1 MSRRDAAGTGRV
13 DRTGRGGGRM
23 GAGRVDGT
31 GRDNGRMGAGAAR
44 RGGGSGRPDAGRCDG
59 GRASWHG
66 TALLVEALVLLT
78 FLVASLA
85 LFMQAFAQARG
96 MGAEG
101 SQLAQAV
108 AMASNLAEEFAA
120 DPAAEPEPLER
131 DGLTASCAVATVA
144 ADDVDGADGQ
154 TGPDADDAP
163 SGGSSSDSSG
173 AAGTLYRAT
182 ILVTDGDGD
191 EVYRLVTERYARGA
205 ATSGHGDDAA
215 GTDGDTLVEAA
226 ADGGASTGTASAAD
240 DSAADSPSPADGDA
254 SPSPVDN
261 ASPSDQGEVI

>member
-1 MSRRDAAGTGRV
+1 MSRRDAA
-13 DRTGRGGGRM
+13 

-31 GRDNGRMGAGAAR
+31 GRGSGRMGAGGR
-44 RGGGSGRPDAGRCDG
+44 DGGSGRPDAGRRDG

-66 TALLVEALVLLT
+66 TALLVEALVLLA

-101 SQLAQAV
+101 SELAQAV

-120 DPAAEPEPLER
+120 DPATEPEPLER
-131 DGLTASCAVATVA
+131 DGLTASCAIATVA
-144 ADDVDGADGQ
+144 ADDADHAGSQ
-154 TGPDADDAP
+154 TDPDADGAP
-163 SGGSSSDSSG
+163 AGDSSG

>member
-1 MSRRDAAGTGRV
+1 MSRRDAAGAGRV
-13 DRTGRGGGRM
+13 GGTGRGGGRM
-23 GAGRVDGT
+23 GAG
-31 GRDNGRMGAGAAR
+31 AAR
-44 RGGGSGRPDAGRCDG
+44 RDG
-59 GRASWHG
+59 GRASWRG
-66 TALLVEALVLLT
+66 TALLVEALVLLA

-96 MGAEG
+96 MGADG
-101 SQLAQAV
+101 SELAQAV

-131 DGLTASCAVATVA
+131 EGLTASCEVATVA
-144 ADDVDGADGQ
+144 ADGADGTGSQ
-154 TGPDADDAP
+154 TDPDADGAP
-163 SGGSSSDSSG
+163 AGDSSSDSSG

-191 EVYRLVTERYARGA
+191 EVYRLVTERYARG
-205 ATSGHGDDAA
+205 DDAA

-226 ADGGASTGTASAAD
+226 ADGSASAGTASAAD
-240 DSAADSPSPADGDA
+240 GSAADSPSPADD
-254 SPSPVDN
+254 V

>member
-1 MSRRDAAGTGRV
+1 MSRRDAA
-13 DRTGRGGGRM
+13 

-31 GRDNGRMGAGAAR
+31 GRGSGRMGAGAAR
-44 RGGGSGRPDAGRCDG
+44 RGG

-66 TALLVEALVLLT
+66 TALLVEALVLLA

-85 LFMQAFAQARG
+85 LFMQVFAQARG

-101 SQLAQAV
+101 SELAQAV

-144 ADDVDGADGQ
+144 ANDAGHADGQ
-154 TGPDADDAP
+154 TGSGADDAT

-173 AAGTLYRAT
+173 GAGTLYRAT

-215 GTDGDTLVEAA
+215 GTNGDTLVEAA
-226 ADGGASTGTASAAD
+226 ADSSASTGTASAAD
-240 DSAADSPSPADGDA
+240 GSAAD

>member
-1 MSRRDAAGTGRV
+1 MSRRDAAGAGRV
-13 DRTGRGGGRM
+13 GGTGVGGGRM
-23 GAGRVDGT
+23 GARRVGGLGGRP
-31 GRDNGRMGAGAAR
+31 GAGAAR
-44 RGGGSGRPDAGRCDG
+44 RDGGSGRPGTARRDG

-66 TALLVEALVLLT
+66 TALLVEALVLLA

-85 LFMQAFAQARG
+85 LFMQVFAQARG

-101 SQLAQAV
+101 SELAQAV
-108 AMASNLAEEFAA
+108 AMASDLAEEFAA

-144 ADDVDGADGQ
+144 ADDAGHTDGQ
-154 TGPDADDAP
+154 TGSEADDTP
-163 SGGSSSDSSG
+163 SGISSG

-191 EVYRLVTERYARGA
+191 EVHRLVTERYASGDGA
-205 ATSGHGDDAA
+205 EGA
-215 GTDGDTLVEAA
+215 DGGALVEAA
-226 ADGGASTGTASAAD
+226 GDGGASAGTASAAD
-240 DSAADSPSPADGDA
+240 GSAADSPSPG
-254 SPSPVDN
+254 DN

>member
-1 MSRRDAAGTGRV
+1 MSRRDAADAGRVDGTGR
-13 DRTGRGGGRM
+13 GSGRM
-23 GAGRVDGT
+23 GAGRVDGLG
-31 GRDNGRMGAGAAR
+31 GRPGAGAER
-44 RGGGSGRPDAGRCDG
+44 RGG

-66 TALLVEALVLLT
+66 TALLVEALVLLA

-101 SQLAQAV
+101 SELAQAV

-120 DPAAEPEPLER
+120 DPATEPEPLER
-131 DGLTASCAVATVA
+131 DGLTASCEVATVA
-144 ADDVDGADGQ
+144 ADGTGGQ
-154 TGPDADDAP
+154 TGSGADDAL
-163 SGGSSSDSSG
+163 SGAPAGDSSG

-215 GTDGDTLVEAA
+215 EADGDTLVEVAGNGNASAGTGSA
-226 ADGGASTGTASAAD
+226 ADG
-240 DSAADSPSPADGDA
+240 SAADSPSPADGDA
-254 SPSPVDN
+254 SSSPVDN

>member
-1 MSRRDAAGTGRV
+1 MSRRDAAGAGRV
-13 DRTGRGGGRM
+13 DGTGRGGGRM
-23 GAGRVDGT
+23 GAGAV
-31 GRDNGRMGAGAAR
+31 R
-44 RGGGSGRPDAGRCDG
+44 RGG

-66 TALLVEALVLLT
+66 TALLVEALVLLA

-101 SQLAQAV
+101 SELAQAV

-120 DPAAEPEPLER
+120 DPATEPEPLER
-131 DGLTASCAVATVA
+131 DGLTASCEVATVA
-144 ADDVDGADGQ
+144 AGGADGQ
-154 TGPDADDAP
+154 TGSGADDAT
-163 SGGSSSDSSG
+163 SGGSSGDSSG

-226 ADGGASTGTASAAD
+226 GNGSASAGTASAAD
-240 DSAADSPSPADGDA
+240 GSAADSPSPADGDA
-254 SPSPVDN
+254 SPSPGDDS
-261 ASPSDQGEVI
+261 SPSDQGEVI

>member
-1 MSRRDAAGTGRV
+1 MSRRDAAGAGRV
-13 DRTGRGGGRM
+13 GGTGRGGGRM
-23 GAGRVDGT
+23 GAG
-31 GRDNGRMGAGAAR
+31 AAR
-44 RGGGSGRPDAGRCDG
+44 RDG

-66 TALLVEALVLLT
+66 TALLVEALVLLA

-144 ADDVDGADGQ
+144 ANDADGTGGQ
-154 TGPDADDAP
+154 TGSGADDAL
-163 SGGSSSDSSG
+163 SGAPAGDSSG

-191 EVYRLVTERYARGA
+191 EMYRLVTERYARGA

-215 GTDGDTLVEAA
+215 GTDG
-226 ADGGASTGTASAAD
+226 GASTGTASAAD
-240 DSAADSPSPADGDA
+240 GSASDSPSPADGGA

>member
-1 MSRRDAAGTGRV
+1 MSRRDAA
-13 DRTGRGGGRM
+13 

-31 GRDNGRMGAGAAR
+31 GRGCGRMGAGAVR
-44 RGGGSGRPDAGRCDG
+44 RGGDSGRPDAGRRDG

-66 TALLVEALVLLT
+66 TALLVEALVLLA

-85 LFMQAFAQARG
+85 LFMQVFAQARG
-96 MGAEG
+96 MGADG

-120 DPAAEPEPLER
+120 DPATEPDPLER

-191 EVYRLVTERYARGA
+191 EVYRLVTERYA
-205 ATSGHGDDAA
+205 SGDDAA
-215 GTDGDTLVEAA
+215 G

-240 DSAADSPSPADGDA
+240 GPAADSPSPADGGA
-254 SPSPVDN
+254 SPSPGDN

>member
-1 MSRRDAAGTGRV
+1 MSRRDAAGAGRV
-13 DRTGRGGGRM
+13 GGTGRGGGRM
-23 GAGRVDGT
+23 GAG
-31 GRDNGRMGAGAAR
+31 AAR
-44 RGGGSGRPDAGRCDG
+44 RGG

-66 TALLVEALVLLT
+66 TALLVEALVLLA

-85 LFMQAFAQARG
+85 LFMQVFAQARG

-101 SQLAQAV
+101 SELAQAV

-120 DPAAEPEPLER
+120 DPATEPEPLER
-131 DGLTASCAVATVA
+131 DGLTASCEVATVA
-144 ADDVDGADGQ
+144 AGGADGQ
-154 TGPDADDAP
+154 TGSGADDAP

-191 EVYRLVTERYARGA
+191 EVYRLVTERYARG
-205 ATSGHGDDAA
+205 DDAA
-215 GTDGDTLVEAA
+215 GT
-226 ADGGASTGTASAAD
+226 DGGASTGTASAAD
-240 DSAADSPSPADGDA
+240 GSASDSPSPADGGA
-254 SPSPVDN
+254 SPSPGDN

>member
-1 MSRRDAAGTGRV
+1 MSRRDAAG
-13 DRTGRGGGRM
+13 
-23 GAGRVDGT
+23 AGRVGGT
-31 GRDNGRMGAGAAR
+31 DRGGGRMGAGAAR

-66 TALLVEALVLLT
+66 TALLVEALVLLA

-120 DPAAEPEPLER
+120 DPATEPEPLER
-131 DGLTASCAVATVA
+131 DGLTASCEVATVA
-144 ADDVDGADGQ
+144 ADGADGTCSQ
-154 TGPDADDAP
+154 TGPDADGAP
-163 SGGSSSDSSG
+163 AGDSSG

-226 ADGGASTGTASAAD
+226 GNSSSSTGTASAAD
-240 DSAADSPSPADGDA
+240 GSAADSPSPADGDA

>member
-1 MSRRDAAGTGRV
+1 MSRRDAA
-13 DRTGRGGGRM
+13 

-31 GRDNGRMGAGAAR
+31 GRGSGRMGAGAVR

-66 TALLVEALVLLT
+66 TALLVEALVLLA

-120 DPAAEPEPLER
+120 DPATEPEPLER
-131 DGLTASCAVATVA
+131 DGLTASCEVATVA
-144 ADDVDGADGQ
+144 ANDADGTGGQ
-154 TGPDADDAP
+154 TGSGADDAL
-163 SGGSSSDSSG
+163 SGAPAGDSSSDSSG

-191 EVYRLVTERYARGA
+191 EVYRLVTERYAN
-205 ATSGHGDDAA
+205 GDDAA
-215 GTDGDTLVEAA
+215 E
-226 ADGGASTGTASAAD
+226 ADGSASIGTASAAD
-240 DSAADSPSPADGDA
+240 GSAADSPSPDDGDA
-254 SPSPVDN
+254 SPSPGDN

>member
-1 MSRRDAAGTGRV
+1 MSRRDAAGAGRV
-13 DRTGRGGGRM
+13 DGTGRGGGRM
-23 GAGRVDGT
+23 GAG
-31 GRDNGRMGAGAAR
+31 AAR
-44 RGGGSGRPDAGRCDG
+44 RGG

-66 TALLVEALVLLT
+66 TALLVEALVLLA

-101 SQLAQAV
+101 SELAQAV

-131 DGLTASCAVATVA
+131 DGLTASCEVATVA
-144 ADDVDGADGQ
+144 AGGADGQ
-154 TGPDADDAP
+154 TGSGADDAP
-163 SGGSSSDSSG
+163 SGDSSSDPSG

-191 EVYRLVTERYARGA
+191 EVYRLVTERYA
-205 ATSGHGDDAA
+205 SGDDAA

-226 ADGGASTGTASAAD
+226 GNGSASAGTASAAD
-240 DSAADSPSPADGDA
+240 GSAADSPSPADGDA
-254 SPSPVDN
+254 SPSPGDN

>member
-1 MSRRDAAGTGRV
+1 MSRRDAA
-13 DRTGRGGGRM
+13 

-31 GRDNGRMGAGAAR
+31 GVSGGRMGAGAVR

-66 TALLVEALVLLT
+66 TALLVEALVLLA

-96 MGAEG
+96 MGADG
-101 SQLAQAV
+101 SELAQAV
-108 AMASNLAEEFAA
+108 AMASDLAEEFAA

-131 DGLTASCAVATVA
+131 DGLTASCEVATVA
-144 ADDVDGADGQ
+144 ADDADGVDGQ
-154 TGPDADDAP
+154 TGPDADGTT
-163 SGGSSSDSSG
+163 SGSSSGDSPR

-191 EVYRLVTERYARGA
+191 EVYRLVTERYA
-205 ATSGHGDDAA
+205 SGDDAA
-215 GTDGDTLVEAA
+215 EADGDTLVEAA
-226 ADGGASTGTASAAD
+226 GNGNASTGTASAAD
-240 DSAADSPSPADGDA
+240 GSAADSPSPADGDA

>member
-1 MSRRDAAGTGRV
+1 
-13 DRTGRGGGRM
+13 
-23 GAGRVDGT
+23 
-31 GRDNGRMGAGAAR
+31 MGAGAAR
-44 RGGGSGRPDAGRCDG
+44 RDGDSGRPDAGRRDG

-66 TALLVEALVLLT
+66 TALLVEALVLLA

-96 MGAEG
+96 MGADG
-101 SQLAQAV
+101 SELAQAV

-144 ADDVDGADGQ
+144 AGGADGQ
-154 TGPDADDAP
+154 TDPDADDTP
-163 SGGSSSDSSG
+163 SGDSSG

-226 ADGGASTGTASAAD
+226 GNGSASAGTASAAD
-240 DSAADSPSPADGDA
+240 GSAADSPSPADGDA
-254 SPSPVDN
+254 SPSPGDDS
-261 ASPSDQGEVI
+261 SPSDQGEVI

>member
-1 MSRRDAAGTGRV
+1 MSRRDAADVSRRGTGRMAA
-13 DRTGRGGGRM
+13 GGLGAGH
-23 GAGRVDGT
+23 GAGRDV
-31 GRDNGRMGAGAAR
+31 
-44 RGGGSGRPDAGRCDG
+44 GRPDASRRGT

-66 TALLVEALVLLT
+66 TALLVEALVLLA

-85 LFMQAFAQARG
+85 LFMHVFAQARG

-108 AMASNLAEEFAA
+108 AMASDLAEEFAA

-144 ADDVDGADGQ
+144 ADDADGQ

-163 SGGSSSDSSG
+163 SDASSGDSSD

-191 EVYRLVTERYARGA
+191 EVYRLVTERYASDDDTAGA
-205 ATSGHGDDAA
+205 
-215 GTDGDTLVEAA
+215 DGDTLIEAA
-226 ADGGASTGTASAAD
+226 GNGSASTGTASAAD
-240 DSAADSPSPADGDA
+240 GSAADSPSSTDGDA
-254 SPSPVDN
+254 SPSPGDN

>member
-1 MSRRDAAGTGRV
+1 MSRRDAA
-13 DRTGRGGGRM
+13 

-31 GRDNGRMGAGAAR
+31 GRGSGRMGAGRVGGLGGRPGAVR
-44 RGGGSGRPDAGRCDG
+44 RGGGSGRPDG

-66 TALLVEALVLLT
+66 TALLVEALVLLA

-85 LFMQAFAQARG
+85 LIMPACAQARG

-101 SQLAQAV
+101 SELAQAV
-108 AMASNLAEEFAA
+108 SMASNLAEEFAA

-144 ADDVDGADGQ
+144 ADDADGADGQ

-191 EVYRLVTERYARGA
+191 EVYRLVTERYA
-205 ATSGHGDDAA
+205 SGDDAA
-215 GTDGDTLVEAA
+215 GTDGS
-226 ADGGASTGTASAAD
+226 ASTGTAAAAD
-240 DSAADSPSPADGDA
+240 GSAADSPSPADGGA

>member
-1 MSRRDAAGTGRV
+1 MSRRDAA
-13 DRTGRGGGRM
+13 

-31 GRDNGRMGAGAAR
+31 GRGSGRMGAGAAR
-44 RGGGSGRPDAGRCDG
+44 RDG

-66 TALLVEALVLLT
+66 TALLVEALVLLA

-96 MGAEG
+96 MGADG
-101 SQLAQAV
+101 SELAQAV

-120 DPAAEPEPLER
+120 DPVTEPEPLEC
-131 DGLTASCAVATVA
+131 DGLTASCEVATVA
-144 ADDVDGADGQ
+144 ADGADG
-154 TGPDADDAP
+154 TGSPTDPGADDAT
-163 SGGSSSDSSG
+163 SGGSSGDSSG

-191 EVYRLVTERYARGA
+191 EVYRLVTERYA
-205 ATSGHGDDAA
+205 SGDDAA
-215 GTDGDTLVEAA
+215 G

-240 DSAADSPSPADGDA
+240 GSAADSPSPADGDA
-254 SPSPVDN
+254 SPSPGDD

>member
-1 MSRRDAAGTGRV
+1 MSRRDAAGAGRV
-13 DRTGRGGGRM
+13 DGTGRGGGRM
-23 GAGRVDGT
+23 GAGAVRC
-31 GRDNGRMGAGAAR
+31 
-44 RGGGSGRPDAGRCDG
+44 GGSSGRPGAVRRGG

-66 TALLVEALVLLT
+66 TALLVEALVLLA
-78 FLVASLA
+78 FLVASLG

-108 AMASNLAEEFAA
+108 AMASDLAEEFAA

-131 DGLTASCAVATVA
+131 DGLTASCEVA
-144 ADDVDGADGQ
+144 AGGADGQ
-154 TGPDADDAP
+154 TGSGADDAP
-163 SGGSSSDSSG
+163 SGGSSGDSSG

-182 ILVTDGDGD
+182 ILVTDGNGD
-191 EVYRLVTERYARGA
+191 EVYRLVTERYA
-205 ATSGHGDDAA
+205 SGDDAA
-215 GTDGDTLVEAA
+215 GTDGSS
-226 ADGGASTGTASAAD
+226 STGTTSAAD

-261 ASPSDQGEVI
+261 ASPSDQGEMI

>member
-1 MSRRDAAGTGRV
+1 MSRRDAA
-13 DRTGRGGGRM
+13 

-31 GRDNGRMGAGAAR
+31 GRGSGRMGAGAVR
-44 RGGGSGRPDAGRCDG
+44 RGG

-66 TALLVEALVLLT
+66 TALLVEALVLLA

-120 DPAAEPEPLER
+120 DPATEPEPLER
-131 DGLTASCAVATVA
+131 DGLTASCEVATVA
-144 ADDVDGADGQ
+144 ADGADGTCSQ
-154 TGPDADDAP
+154 TGPDADGAP
-163 SGGSSSDSSG
+163 AGDSSG

-191 EVYRLVTERYARGA
+191 EVYRLVTERYAN
-205 ATSGHGDDAA
+205 GDDAA
-215 GTDGDTLVEAA
+215 G
-226 ADGGASTGTASAAD
+226 ADGSSSTGTASAAD
-240 DSAADSPSPADGDA
+240 GSAADSPSPADGDA
-254 SPSPVDN
+254 SPSPGDDS
-261 ASPSDQGEVI
+261 SPSDQGEVI

>member
-1 MSRRDAAGTGRV
+1 MSRRDAAGAGRV

-23 GAGRVDGT
+23 GAG
-31 GRDNGRMGAGAAR
+31 AAR
-44 RGGGSGRPDAGRCDG
+44 RGGS
-59 GRASWHG
+59 RASWHG
-66 TALLVEALVLLT
+66 TALLVEALVLLA

-101 SQLAQAV
+101 SELAQAV

-144 ADDVDGADGQ
+144 ADDAGHADGQ

-163 SGGSSSDSSG
+163 SGISSG

-182 ILVTDGDGD
+182 IHVTDGDGD
-191 EVYRLVTERYARGA
+191 EVYRLVTERYA
-205 ATSGHGDDAA
+205 SGDDAA
-215 GTDGDTLVEAA
+215 GTDGSSSA
-226 ADGGASTGTASAAD
+226 GTASAAD
-240 DSAADSPSPADGDA
+240 GSASDSPSPADGGA
-254 SPSPVDN
+254 SPSSGDN

>member
-1 MSRRDAAGTGRV
+1 MSRRDAAGAGRV
-13 DRTGRGGGRM
+13 DGTGRGSGRM

-31 GRDNGRMGAGAAR
+31 GVSGGRMGAGAVR

-66 TALLVEALVLLT
+66 TALLVEALVLLS

-96 MGAEG
+96 MGADG

-108 AMASNLAEEFAA
+108 AMASDLAEEFAA
-120 DPAAEPEPLER
+120 DPATEPEPLER
-131 DGLTASCAVATVA
+131 DGLTASCEVATVA
-144 ADDVDGADGQ
+144 ADGADGTGGQ
-154 TGPDADDAP
+154 TGSGADDTP
-163 SGGSSSDSSG
+163 SGGSSGDSSG

-205 ATSGHGDDAA
+205 ATSWHGDDAA
-215 GTDGDTLVEAA
+215 GTDGDALVEAA
-226 ADGGASTGTASAAD
+226 ADG
-240 DSAADSPSPADGDA
+240 SAADSPSPADGGA
-254 SPSPVDN
+254 SPSPGDN

>member
-1 MSRRDAAGTGRV
+1 MSRRDAA
-13 DRTGRGGGRM
+13 

-31 GRDNGRMGAGAAR
+31 GRGSGRMGAGAVR

-66 TALLVEALVLLT
+66 TALLVEALVLLA

-85 LFMQAFAQARG
+85 LFMQVFAQARG

-101 SQLAQAV
+101 SELAQAV

-120 DPAAEPEPLER
+120 DPATEPEPLER
-131 DGLTASCAVATVA
+131 DGLTASCEVATVA
-144 ADDVDGADGQ
+144 ADDADHAGSQ
-154 TGPDADDAP
+154 TDPDADGAP
-163 SGGSSSDSSG
+163 AGDSSG

-215 GTDGDTLVEAA
+215 G

-240 DSAADSPSPADGDA
+240 GSAADSPSPADGDA
-254 SPSPVDN
+254 SPSPGDDS
-261 ASPSDQGEVI
+261 SPSDQGEVI

>member
-1 MSRRDAAGTGRV
+1 MSRRDAAGAGRV
-13 DRTGRGGGRM
+13 GGTGRGGGRM
-23 GAGRVDGT
+23 GAGAV
-31 GRDNGRMGAGAAR
+31 R
-44 RGGGSGRPDAGRCDG
+44 RDG

-66 TALLVEALVLLT
+66 TALLVEALVLLA

-85 LFMQAFAQARG
+85 LFMQVF
-96 MGAEG
+96 
-101 SQLAQAV
+101 AQAV

-144 ADDVDGADGQ
+144 ADDADGTGGQ
-154 TGPDADDAP
+154 TGSGADDAL
-163 SGGSSSDSSG
+163 SGAPAGDSSG

-191 EVYRLVTERYARGA
+191 EVYRLVTERYA
-205 ATSGHGDDAA
+205 SGDDAA
-215 GTDGDTLVEAA
+215 GTDGSS
-226 ADGGASTGTASAAD
+226 STGTASAAD
-240 DSAADSPSPADGDA
+240 GSAADSPSPTDGDA

>member
-1 MSRRDAAGTGRV
+1 MSRRGAAGAGRVDGTGRGSGRMGAGRV
-13 DRTGRGGGRM
+13 GGTGRGGGRM
-23 GAGRVDGT
+23 GAG
-31 GRDNGRMGAGAAR
+31 AAR
-44 RGGGSGRPDAGRCDG
+44 RGG

-66 TALLVEALVLLT
+66 TALLVEALVLLA

-120 DPAAEPEPLER
+120 DPATEPEPLER
-131 DGLTASCAVATVA
+131 DGLTASCEVATVA
-144 ADDVDGADGQ
+144 ADGADGTGSQ
-154 TGPDADDAP
+154 TGPDTDGAP
-163 SGGSSSDSSG
+163 AGDSSG

-191 EVYRLVTERYARGA
+191 EVYRLVTERYAN
-205 ATSGHGDDAA
+205 GDDAA
-215 GTDGDTLVEAA
+215 E
-226 ADGGASTGTASAAD
+226 ADGSASAGTASAAD
-240 DSAADSPSPADGDA
+240 GSAADSPSPADDVA
-254 SPSPVDN
+254 SPSPGDN